1 MRGRGIAI
9 VLVAVVA
16 LAWAGSL
23 AGDAAKAPT
32 DPADELR
39 EHIKQLQAEVA
50 QLRQESAQLQRESAE
65 LRRDSAQLRAEIAQL
80 RSKVGVLERRADAP
94 LQLPVPESNESI
106 VIPGPSDGGIEAY
119 GRTFRIVP
127 LGPGSAAR

>member
-1 MRGRGIAI
+1 MRSRGIAI
-9 VLVAVVA
+9 VAVAVVA

-23 AGDAAKAPT
+23 AGDATQTPT

-39 EHIKQLQAEVA
+39 EQVEQLQAEVT
-50 QLRQESAQLQRESAE
+50 QLQRE
-65 LRRDSAQLRAEIAQL
+65 SAQLRAEIAQL

-106 VIPGPSDGGIEAY
+106 VVPGPSDGGIEAY

-127 LGPGSAAR
+127 LGPGHPGR